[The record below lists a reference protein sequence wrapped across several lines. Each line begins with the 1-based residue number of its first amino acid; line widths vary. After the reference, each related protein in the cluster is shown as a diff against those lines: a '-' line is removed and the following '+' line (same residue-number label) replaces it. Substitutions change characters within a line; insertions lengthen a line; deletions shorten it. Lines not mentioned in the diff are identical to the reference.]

1 MSGHDVVGLG
11 VATIDIVMLVDHLPA
26 EEEIE
31 RALDLTLQGGG
42 PVATAIVTL
51 ARLGARTAMLDAI
64 GDDWRGKLILEDFAA
79 EGVEMAYLARRMG
92 CTTATACLL
101 VRRETGS
108 RTIVFLPGTTPDL
121 TPEELPRQVIEG
133 ARFLHL
139 NGRHLEACLQA
150 CRWGKQAGVQVSFD
164 GGARRY
170 RPEMRQLV
178 PLSDICI
185 VAGDFAE
192 KYTQESGL
200 EAEARAL
207 LAEGPRL
214 VAITDGIRGSWVFPR
229 QGPSFH
235 QPAFRVPNV
244 VDTTGCGDAYHGAFL
259 FGLLKGMDLEK
270 TAALASA
277 TAALNA
283 QHLGGR
289 RGLPTLLAVED
300 FLQAYQANG

>member
-1 MSGHDVVGLG
+1 VSGHDVVGLG
-11 VATIDIVMLVDHLPA
+11 VATIDIVTLVDHLPA

-31 RALDLTLQGGG
+31 PALDLALQGGG

-51 ARLGARTAMLDAI
+51 ARLGARTAMLDAV
-64 GDDWRGKLILEDFAA
+64 GEDWRGNLILEDFAA
-79 EGVEMAYLARRMG
+79 AGVETAYIVRRKA
-92 CTTATACLL
+92 CTTATACLF
-101 VRRETGS
+101 VCHGTGS

-121 TPEELPRQVIEG
+121 TPEELPRPVIEG

-150 CRWGKQAGVQVSFD
+150 CHWGRRAGVQISFD
-164 GGARRY
+164 GGADRY

-185 VAGDFAE
+185 VARDFAE
-192 KYTQESGL
+192 KYTQEPGV
-200 EAEARAL
+200 EAQARTL

-214 VAITDGIRGSWVFPR
+214 VAITDGIRGSWVFSR

-277 TAALNA
+277 TAAMNA

-289 RGLPTLLAVED
+289 RGLPALTAVED
-300 FLQAYQANG
+300 FLLAHQDNG